1 MNLNLI
7 ILSILYF
14 FSLKVGEHNF
24 FRHFYII
31 TERGFTEVL
40 PKEVVAEMYENWSW
54 FSDAILKSDPLA
66 ISLQQTYCGQIP
78 ITK

>member
-40 PKEVVAEMYENWSW
+40 PKEVVAEIYKNW
-54 FSDAILKSDPLA
+54 FSDVILKSDPLA